1 MILAV
6 WVNFVVIVHAGR
18 HYDISAL
25 CSTRTNVVR
34 NKCWVRMFYIHSEIM
49 IFLLTECIS
58 NGSLTIKN
66 VNEFYYPIQLKY
78 ESNWKCILYPLTD
91 LDPEDAASICI
102 SLLDG
107 IDNCLCSWKLKR
119 TCIRRNT
126 WTWNLQY
133 FKKSNPKFLQLY
145 PSKHLF
151 YSNIGKSL
159 VWGGK

>member
-1 MILAV
+1 MFKSLFNENQLIGPQKYTFTGSKSSQNASIFHEKNDGGV
-6 WVNFVVIVHAGR
+6 KFFIGYPYTAGYR
-18 HYDISAL
+18 
-25 CSTRTNVVR
+25 
-34 NKCWVRMFYIHSEIM
+34 
-49 IFLLTECIS
+49 
-58 NGSLTIKN
+58 G
-66 VNEFYYPIQLKY
+66 IQEYCCL
-78 ESNWKCILYPLTD
+78 WKCIRILYPLTD